1 MSDNG
6 QSSASVDVRIG
17 TSGYS
22 FDDWRGRFYPEK
34 TVKGKMLDYYVQ
46 HFRTVEINSTYYRI
60 PHPAVMANITRKAPN
75 GFDFM
80 VKVPQSFTHRRSDL
94 EDDLAKYREALSPMV
109 ESGKLAGLL
118 AQFPYSFKFSPD
130 GLDYLQSLRLAL
142 AEFSLFAEF
151 RHDSW
156 VNRTMYDRLRSDQTG
171 YVCVDEPELP
181 GLLKP
186 DLFCTT
192 KTAYVRLHGRNA
204 QQWWDGGPLRYDY
217 SYSEDEMRE
226 WKERIDK
233 LIAKKKADRVYVFFN
248 NCHHGQAAS
257 NAVNFEAMFGV

>member
-1 MSDNG
+1 MSENG
-6 QSSASVDVRIG
+6 KTSSLVDVRIG

-22 FDDWRGRFYPEK
+22 FDDWRGRFYPDK
-34 TVKGKMLDYYVQ
+34 TEKGKMLDYYVQ

-60 PHPAVMANITRKAPN
+60 PHPAVMANITKKAPD

-94 EDDLAKYREALSPMV
+94 ESDLAMYLEALKPMV

-130 GLDYLQSLRLAL
+130 GLDYLSSLRDAL
-142 AEFSLFAEF
+142 GKFALFTEF

-156 VNRTMYDRLRSDQTG
+156 VNRTMYDRLRYERIG
-171 YVCVDEPELP
+171 YVCVDEPQLS

-204 QQWWDGGPLRYDY
+204 KQWWDGGALRYDY
-217 SYSEDEMRE
+217 KYSEEEMRE
-226 WKERIDK
+226 WKEKIDK
-233 LIAKKKADRVYVFFN
+233 LIIKKKTDTVYVFFN
-248 NCHHGQAAS
+248 NCHHGKAAA
-257 NAVNFEAMFGV
+257 NANDFETMFSK